1 MEFKERTAPPS
12 PPHPLLLPYLESLE
26 ARNASVRQPSSGTFD
41 VLKSRHSY
49 MKSTFVGLRA
59 RSFMCVLTP
68 FLMFLSYTVV
78 VVVLCETYAVQIPE
92 ETFSSSEFDYAVTVT
107 LSLLL
112 VFRLSRAAV
121 RWWDSRTLYG
131 AVIGIT
137 RNLATRVAA
146 ESAQEEPSQEVVEFF
161 GTLMVFACSLRAYL
175 RKETVLESDLAGIAD
190 AKTVAKLNASSHKFL
205 TALHM
210 TRRSLNYAIGRGTR
224 SQDLCLDACMGL
236 IDQMGMSAGGL
247 ERINNTPLPMVY
259 VAHLRTFLSLY
270 LLYLPWTLIP
280 TLHYYAII
288 ACGISSFVL
297 LGVEGAASDVDGGAF
312 KPDKPNHLDVD
323 GLTLAIYSN
332 VYTVMEEYVAGSEEF
347 K

>member
-1 MEFKERTAPPS
+1 
-12 PPHPLLLPYLESLE
+12 
-26 ARNASVRQPSSGTFD
+26 
-41 VLKSRHSY
+41 
-49 MKSTFVGLRA
+49 
-59 RSFMCVLTP
+59 MCVLAP
-68 FLMFLSYTVV
+68 FLMFFSYTVV

-146 ESAQEEPSQEVVEFF
+146 ESAQEEPSEEVVEFF
-161 GTLMVFACSLRAYL
+161 GSLMVFACSLRAYL
-175 RKETVLESDLAGIAD
+175 RKETVLELDLAGIAD

-210 TRRSLNYAIGRGTR
+210 TRRSLNSAIGRGTR
-224 SQDLCLDACMGL
+224 SQDLCLDACMVL

-259 VAHLRTFLSLY
+259 VAHLRTVRSGEKQAIYQQHYNFQHPSLVVVPLSL
-270 LLYLPWTLIP
+270 
-280 TLHYYAII
+280 
-288 ACGISSFVL
+288 SSIL
-297 LGVEGAASDVDGGAF
+297 A
-312 KPDKPNHLDVD
+312 LD
-323 GLTLAIYSN
+323 TNS
-332 VYTVMEEYVAGSEEF
+332 YVALLCNYRVRHILVRPPRR
-347 K
+347 